1 MIDRKFVAT
10 VLAAGLVFAASATP
24 ALAQDEAGAVEA
36 RTPIAG
42 TAADYGQMPAYELV
56 EVSPSGDR
64 LAYVTVAGEERGLLI
79 VEQATGQLL
88 GGARLGAAKLRDI
101 RWIDDDHILTVITAT
116 ERGNISLSAAEVAHA
131 QIYSIPNRRLSM
143 VLQGTPET
151 LPYVLNHYIRR
162 PGGQPTLYVEAIATR
177 RGVMD
182 GYKVFRIDTA
192 TGRGREFYDW
202 ERRSPSYVAAPDGQF
217 LAQAQY
223 YSENGRWVLVLRRG
237 SQWVEAWSTNTLLD
251 QPYLAGV
258 GTEPTKVVVHAA
270 RDGQAARFHQV
281 DVMTGEWS
289 GLPFQRDPDGL
300 IRHPATGLVIGAVY
314 SQGDE
319 REYEFTDSAVDRSLR
334 SARAAF
340 RGRNPVVVSYSD
352 DLRQI
357 VVRTWGLTDAGS
369 YHLVDLDAG
378 TARMVGEAY
387 PTVANVGE
395 VRPIRYAAADGME
408 ISGYLTLP
416 PGVTDPSNLPL
427 VVLPHGGPASRD
439 TLSFDWWAQALAARG
454 YAVLQPNFR
463 GSDGLG
469 QAHLEAGYGEWGGK
483 MQSDLSDGVRWLAS
497 EGIVDPQ
504 RVCIVGASY
513 GGYAALAGPTL
524 DQGVYR
530 CAVSVNGVS
539 DLRAMVAW
547 SAQRTGARNSPT
559 VRYWNRFMGAERV
572 GDRTLDARSPRQQA
586 ARADAP
592 ILLLHGRDDT
602 VVPYDQSRVM
612 AAALRDAG
620 KPYELIRLDGED
632 HWLSRGDSRQRM
644 LAETIRFLEAHNPP
658 VSAP

>member
-64 LAYVTVAGEERGLLI
+64 LAYVTVAGEERGLII
-79 VEQATGQLL
+79 VEQASGQLL
-88 GGARLGAAKLRDI
+88 GGARLGTAKLRDI
-101 RWIDDDHILTVITAT
+101 QWIDDDHILTLITAT
-116 ERGNISLSAAEVAHA
+116 DRNLSLSANELAHA
-131 QIYSIPNRRLSM
+131 QIYSIPNRRLNM
-143 VLQGTPET
+143 VLQGTPNT
-151 LPYVLNHYIRR
+151 LPYVLNHYVRR
-162 PGGQPTLYVEAIATR
+162 PGGRPTLYVETLATR
-177 RGVMD
+177 NGVWD
-182 GYKVFRIDTA
+182 GYKVYWIDTA
-192 TGRGREFYDW
+192 TGRGREFHDW
-202 ERRSPSYVAAPDGQF
+202 ERRSPSYVAGPDGQF

-237 SQWVEAWSTNTLLD
+237 SQWVEAWSTNTFLD
-251 QPYLAGV
+251 QPFLAGV

-270 RDGQAARFHQV
+270 RDGESARFHQV

-289 GLPFQRDPDGL
+289 DLPFERQPYRL
-300 IRHPATGLVIGAVY
+300 IRHPVTGLLVGAVY

-319 REYEFTDSAVDRSLR
+319 PEYVYTDPAMDRALR
-334 SARAAF
+334 SALAPF
-340 RGRNPVVVSYSD
+340 RDRHPRVVSYSD

-357 VVRTWGLTDAGS
+357 VVWTWGEGDSGS
-369 YHLVDLDAG
+369 YHLVDLDARS
-378 TARMVGEAY
+378 AREIGEAY
-387 PTVANVGE
+387 PAVTAVGE

-408 ISGYLTLP
+408 IPGYLTLP
-416 PGVTDPSNLPL
+416 PGVTDPRDLPL
-427 VVLPHGGPASRD
+427 VVMPHGGPAVRD
-439 TLSFDWWAQALAARG
+439 WLSFDWFAQALAARG
-454 YAVLQPNFR
+454 YAVFQPNFR
-463 GSDGLG
+463 GSQGLTLE
-469 QAHLEAGYGEWGGK
+469 HMEAGYGEWGGK
-483 MQSDLSDGVRWLAS
+483 MQTDLSDGVRYLAR
-497 EGIVDPQ
+497 EGIIDPQ
-504 RVCIVGASY
+504 RVCIVGSSY
-513 GGYAALAGPTL
+513 GGYAAMAGPTI
-524 DQGVYR
+524 DPGVYR
-530 CAVSVNGVS
+530 CAVSIAGVS

-547 SAQRTGARNSPT
+547 SAQRAGARNSPI

-602 VVPYDQSRVM
+602 IVPYEQSRIM

-620 KPYELIRLDGED
+620 KPYELIALEGED
-632 HWLSRGDSRQRM
+632 HNLSRGETRQRT
-644 LAETIRFLEAHNPP
+644 LAETLRFLEAHNPP
-658 VSAP
+658 AVAP

>member
-24 ALAQDEAGAVEA
+24 VLAQDEAGAVEA

-79 VEQATGQLL
+79 VEQASGQLL

-162 PGGQPTLYVEAIATR
+162 PGGQPTLYVEAIATQ

-270 RDGQAARFHQV
+270 RDGQEARFHQV

-289 GLPFQRDPDGL
+289 DLPFQRDPDGL

-319 REYEFTDSAVDRSLR
+319 REYEFTDSAVDRALR
-334 SARAAF
+334 SARAPF

-408 ISGYLTLP
+408 IPGYLTLP
-416 PGVTDPSNLPL
+416 PGVTDPRNLPL

-559 VRYWNRFMGAERV
+559 VRYWYRFMGAERV

-602 VVPYDQSRVM
+602 VVPYDQSRIM

-658 VSAP
+658 ASAP